1 MKYVNNAWYPVVWAD
16 RVGRELT
23 RHVVLEEPIVIYR
36 LEDGSIAAL
45 QDACPHRL
53 APLSLGKLKGDN
65 IECGY
70 HGMTFDC
77 SGKCVVIPGQE
88 VIPGN
93 ALVRSYP
100 LQVKYGLVWLWMGDA
115 KKADVSK
122 MFICRNTTPKAGML
136 LRAIRCEL
144 NATI

>member
-1 MKYVNNAWYPVVWAD
+1 MKYVKEAWYPVVWAD

-23 RHVVLEEPIVIYR
+23 RHVVLEEPIVMYR
-36 LEDGSIAAL
+36 LQDGKIAAL

-77 SGKCVVIPGQE
+77 AGQVRAHPGTGHHSRQRTGSRLSSRSQ
-88 VIPGN
+88 IRTRL
-93 ALVRSYP
+93 ALHGRSEE
-100 LQVKYGLVWLWMGDA
+100 
-115 KKADVSK
+115 
-122 MFICRNTTPKAGML
+122 CRSEKDLPH
-136 LRAIRCEL
+136 RAI
-144 NATI
+144 